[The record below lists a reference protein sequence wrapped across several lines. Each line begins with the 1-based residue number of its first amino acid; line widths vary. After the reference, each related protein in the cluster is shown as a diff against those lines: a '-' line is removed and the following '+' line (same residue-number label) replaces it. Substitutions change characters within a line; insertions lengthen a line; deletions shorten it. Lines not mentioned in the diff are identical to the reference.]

1 MEDILSVLYTAAM
14 GLPCTDKLSA
24 AVQGAD
30 PVHELLCRLAGV
42 EEADRIWLA
51 AMGVGAAENEECFRR
66 GFAMGF
72 RFREELSALTR

>member
-14 GLPCTDKLSA
+14 DLPRAEKLSA
-24 AVQGAD
+24 AVQKAD
-30 PVHELLCRLAGV
+30 PVHERLCRLAGI
-42 EEADRIWLA
+42 EEADKIWLA

-72 RFREELSALTR
+72 RLREELSVLTR